1 MALNNLNMRLSEELE
16 EAYDIINKTNLVI
29 FKWTLS
35 EDIPT
40 DFVSD
45 NIKLFGYDPEDFYT
59 GALKDYWEFV
69 YQEDRDRVKIELYWA
84 REHGKQN
91 YKNQYRVICKNGE
104 LKWVEEWVIHE
115 RDDSGKLIHEKGII
129 RDITDS
135 VIISE
140 KLKESESR
148 YKELFDNASALIWT
162 FKEDGRLTSYNKSFA
177 DMMGITFNNS
187 NHTIEQFF
195 SKSTMDRIGNQSVFS
210 YFLDHINSRIE
221 IEMINKN
228 GAIYAIELHMRIVY
242 KNNQIDELQAVG
254 NDVTDKKIAEAKI
267 KYLTEHDTLT
277 GLNNRLFFDRQ
288 LERLEKEEVHN
299 LSIIIGD
306 INGLKMVNDAFGH
319 KMGDQMLMEVSKVLM
334 AIFNNKDDVISRLS
348 GDEFAIISQ
357 TRNIPAKIDEIQTA
371 CQKLVQFSF
380 VVDISLGYSIRKKMT
395 QSLDSIFREADHQM
409 YRNKLHRTKK
419 IKMNMIESLK
429 SQLEAKSIETT
440 MHSERM
446 TVLAEKMG
454 MFLKLNVA
462 TVEELILATSMHDI
476 GMVSVD
482 NSIVMKP
489 DKLTQEEFKEIMK
502 HSEIGYHLLVATPS
516 LAGIGEYVLAH
527 HENYDGSGYPQ
538 GLKGLE
544 IPLLSRIIA
553 IIDGYESMTHDR
565 PYRNAYS
572 HEMAMND
579 IMAQSGKKYDPN
591 LVLAFINCLKE

>member
-319 KMGDQMLMEVSKVLM
+319 KMGDQMLMEV
-334 AIFNNKDDVISRLS
+334 
-348 GDEFAIISQ
+348 
-357 TRNIPAKIDEIQTA
+357 
-371 CQKLVQFSF
+371 
-380 VVDISLGYSIRKKMT
+380 
-395 QSLDSIFREADHQM
+395 
-409 YRNKLHRTKK
+409 
-419 IKMNMIESLK
+419 
-429 SQLEAKSIETT
+429 
-440 MHSERM
+440 
-446 TVLAEKMG
+446 
-454 MFLKLNVA
+454 
-462 TVEELILATSMHDI
+462 
-476 GMVSVD
+476 
-482 NSIVMKP
+482 
-489 DKLTQEEFKEIMK
+489 
-502 HSEIGYHLLVATPS
+502 
-516 LAGIGEYVLAH
+516 
-527 HENYDGSGYPQ
+527 
-538 GLKGLE
+538 
-544 IPLLSRIIA
+544 
-553 IIDGYESMTHDR
+553 
-565 PYRNAYS
+565 
-572 HEMAMND
+572 
-579 IMAQSGKKYDPN
+579 
-591 LVLAFINCLKE
+591 